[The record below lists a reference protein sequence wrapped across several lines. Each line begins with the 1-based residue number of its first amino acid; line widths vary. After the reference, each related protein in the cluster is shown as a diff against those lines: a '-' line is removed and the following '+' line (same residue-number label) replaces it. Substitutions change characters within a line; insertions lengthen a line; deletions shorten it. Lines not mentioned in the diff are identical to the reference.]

1 MKEIPIQPATGKPA
15 ETIGSAL
22 VGSDYATAP
31 GISIRGIAP
40 VLKPRR
46 MLVVLSRLEMPMP
59 ANDAEKPVASDNK
72 EVRHD
77 R

>member
-31 GISIRGIAP
+31 GVSIRGIAP

-46 MLVVLSRLEMPMP
+46 MLVVLSRVEIP
-59 ANDAEKPVASDNK
+59 ANDADKPVASNNK
-72 EVRHD
+72 EVRHE